1 MFSGFDDDDDQGIP
15 GGFNFGGGRGG
26 RAQGSSGG
34 GARVRRQDPPIQH
47 TINLTLE
54 ELYTGVT
61 KKMKISKR
69 VATGGKQDNI
79 LTVQVKPG
87 WKAGTK
93 ITFPKEGD
101 QNPNTEPADI
111 IFTIQEKPHPR
122 FKRDG
127 QDLIYSVHIPLVAAL
142 TGTTLKVPTIEGTTI
157 DVPVYPIVKPGDKK
171 RLNGYG
177 MPNSKNPSEK
187 GALVIEYLID
197 FPATIPTEA
206 QKNML
211 RSALPS

>member
-1 MFSGFDDDDDQGIP
+1 
-15 GGFNFGGGRGG
+15 
-26 RAQGSSGG
+26 
-34 GARVRRQDPPIQH
+34 
-47 TINLTLE
+47 
-54 ELYTGVT
+54 
-61 KKMKISKR
+61 MKVSKR
-69 VATGGKQDNI
+69 LAAGSKQDTI

-87 WKAGTK
+87 YKAGTK

-101 QNPNTEPADI
+101 QNSGSEPADV

-127 QDLIYSVHIPLVAAL
+127 VDLIYPVHIPLVAAL

-157 DVPVYPIVKPGDKK
+157 DVPVYPVVRPGDKK

-197 FPATIPTEA
+197 FPASNPTEP
-206 QKNML
+206 QRNLL
-211 RSALPS
+211 RSALPSS